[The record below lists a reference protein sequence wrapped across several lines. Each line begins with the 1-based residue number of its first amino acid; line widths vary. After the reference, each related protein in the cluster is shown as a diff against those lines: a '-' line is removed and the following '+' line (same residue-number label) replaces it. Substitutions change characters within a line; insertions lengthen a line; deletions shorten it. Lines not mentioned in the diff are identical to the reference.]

1 MMNKSR
7 NGGSRMEP
15 RSCRHTYHFVID
27 SEKIQAAAVRIQRY
41 VLSKL
46 RNRRKAKPNQFCRA
60 CGTNLLPVR
69 EVVEGPDGVTA
80 SAITAR
86 EEIGRAV
93 AAKIR
98 ETQNVYDLK
107 KVAEGCTAA
116 DREISRITRRKACPA
131 DTCRGADKALI
142 GLGASIG
149 FFLGGIFAARE
160 MLPGIVPSIIAFF
173 IGLSFV
179 INGMY
184 FTVTKKDL
192 PDNTSDANRQRELD
206 ASTSGLKLPEPA
218 SLFSSVTENTTKHL
232 KEKERVR
239 RV

>member
-1 MMNKSR
+1 MFCPNC
-7 NGGSRMEP
+7 G
-15 RSCRHTYHFVID
+15 ID
-27 SEKIQAAAVRIQRY
+27 EKQ
-41 VLSKL
+41 
-46 RNRRKAKPNQFCRA
+46 PNQFCRA

-107 KVAEGCTAA
+107 KVAE
-116 DREISRITRRKACPA
+116 DVLPQIEKFLESPEEKRVRRIRV
-131 DTCRGADKALI
+131 GVLIALI
-142 GLGASIG
+142 GLGAAIG
-149 FFLGGIFAARE
+149 FFLGGIFADKE
-160 MLPGIVPSIIAFF
+160 MLPGIVPSIVALF

-218 SLFSSVTENTTKHL
+218 SLFSSVTENTTQHL
-232 KEKERVR
+232 KEKERVPR
-239 RV
+239 G

>member
-1 MMNKSR
+1 MFCPNC
-7 NGGSRMEP
+7 G
-15 RSCRHTYHFVID
+15 ID
-27 SEKIQAAAVRIQRY
+27 EKQ
-41 VLSKL
+41 
-46 RNRRKAKPNQFCRA
+46 PNQFCRA

-69 EVVEGPDGVTA
+69 EVVESPDGVTA

-107 KVAEGCTAA
+107 KVAE
-116 DREISRITRRKACPA
+116 DVLPEIEKFLESPEERRIRRI
-131 DTCRGADKALI
+131 RVGVILSLI

-149 FFLGGIFAARE
+149 FLLGGLLADKG
-160 MLPGIVPSIIAFF
+160 MLPGIVPSIVAFF

-184 FTVTKKDL
+184 FSVTKKAMLDKV
-192 PDNTSDANRQRELD
+192 DDAERQRQLD
-206 ASTSGLKLPEPA
+206 GNTNDLGLPEPA
-218 SLFSSVTENTTKHL
+218 RPLRSVTENTTTHL
-232 KEKERVR
+232 EEKQPVR
-239 RV
+239 RT

>member
-1 MMNKSR
+1 MFCPNC
-7 NGGSRMEP
+7 G
-15 RSCRHTYHFVID
+15 ID
-27 SEKIQAAAVRIQRY
+27 EKQ
-41 VLSKL
+41 
-46 RNRRKAKPNQFCRA
+46 PNQFCRA

-107 KVAEGCTAA
+107 KVAE
-116 DREISRITRRKACPA
+116 DVLPEIEKFLESPEEKRVRRIRV
-131 DTCRGADKALI
+131 GVLIALI
-142 GLGASIG
+142 GLGAAVG
-149 FFLGGIFAARE
+149 FLLGGLLADRG
-160 MLPGIVPSIIAFF
+160 MLPGVVPAIVAFF

-184 FTVTKKDL
+184 FTVPKKGL
-192 PDNTSDANRQRELD
+192 PDNADDAQRQRELD

-218 SLFSSVTENTTKHL
+218 TLFSSVTENTTQHL
-232 KEKERVR
+232 KEKQPIPRG
-239 RV
+239 